1 MCPRQAA
8 GHPHNQIPIKEGEK
22 LPKKSTKRQQ
32 KRSITCKQRDN
43 ADGARTVFSVQTQ
56 SGIGIYYRRAQ
67 RGVMRRVKQSW
78 ADMWRE
84 NKPGFF
90 ILSILFLA
98 LFWSIGYFIY
108 STTTGRFVVTV
119 EKISKK
125 EGFDLN
131 VRNVLKVYC
140 REFSRECAER
150 GKDQVEKD
158 IRLALARILIRAK
171 TLDAK
176 ITYRNNTRHPIQVNR
191 FLYRT
196 APGPWR
202 GEVGST
208 QNRYAPKLQRLR
220 YAIEMS
226 KGNVPFE
233 TKVDY
238 TGTLAL
244 VENAGSFMIQPGE
257 EKFWRIGYTDKTEV
271 KIEYLQNGEIHQTP
285 ALRPR

>member
-1 MCPRQAA
+1 V
-8 GHPHNQIPIKEGEK
+8 
-22 LPKKSTKRQQ
+22 
-32 KRSITCKQRDN
+32 
-43 ADGARTVFSVQTQ
+43 RTV
-56 SGIGIYYRRAQ
+56 
-67 RGVMRRVKQSW
+67 KQFCS
-78 ADMWRE
+78 DMWRE

-90 ILSILFLA
+90 ILSVLLLA
-98 LFWSIGYFIY
+98 MIGSIGYYAY
-108 STTTGRFVVTV
+108 STAGPGKFVVTV

-158 IRLALARILIRAK
+158 IRLALARILIPAK
-171 TLDAK
+171 TLDVK

-196 APGPWR
+196 APDPWR
-202 GEVGST
+202 GKVAST

-226 KGNVPFE
+226 KGSAPFE

-238 TGTLAL
+238 ADTLAL
-244 VENAGSFMIQPGE
+244 VENAGSFMIQPSE
-257 EKFWRIGYTDKTEV
+257 VKFWRVGYGERTEV
-271 KIEYLQNGEIHQTP
+271 QIEYFLNGKLYRTP
-285 ALRPR
+285 VLHPR